1 MRLFQVQ
8 DGTDSRVATLLSFCI
23 NIPSIA
29 LKKTL
34 KAIYFEQKS
43 MEDRFIVGA
52 VKERQVRVSSTQTTS
67 FLWEGE
73 NVFSTPSM
81 IAEMEETCRLL
92 LKEQFIP
99 EADSDSVGT
108 LVNVRHLAA
117 TPVGAVVLLT
127 AKIIESKNR
136 KVTFE
141 VEASDK
147 IEKIGEGIH
156 ERVVINIPKFKA
168 KFNEK
173 LTKLSS

>member
-173 LTKLSS
+173 LTKLSC